1 MTEPL
6 ISVILPVYNMEAYL
20 SRCLDSVLNNTY
32 HNLEVICI
40 DDGSRDASL
49 EILHRYEENDSRVIV
64 ISKENGGVSSAR
76 NAGLNRATGEYV
88 CFVDSDDYVHPQYFE
103 LLFRAL
109 RESGLAIS
117 VCQPLILDSEETDE
131 TSEAYTFD
139 PDALSVCSVAEVFK
153 TENLMA
159 FCWGKLIR
167 SSLVKDCSFDE
178 NLGFAEDTVFFAE
191 VCRNETVKQVAV
203 LSYSLYYYVQREGSA
218 VKNADN
224 PQFLSFSRVWL
235 QQLQKSQRDDIY
247 LDKALKWNLSK
258 RYISRFILPDR
269 KAARE
274 FHSCLKAVIPFLRK
288 TQIYGAAKKALYLL
302 FIFFPRI
309 YRLHRIFGEK
319 GMWEW
324 EQWERKKRRE
334 ARKSERKGV
343 TIP

>member
-6 ISVILPVYNMEAYL
+6 ISVILPVYNMEKYL

-32 HNLEVICI
+32 RNLEMLCI
-40 DDGSRDASL
+40 DDGSQDSSP
-49 EILHRYEENDSRVIV
+49 EVLHRYEEADSRVIV

-76 NAGLNRATGEYV
+76 NAGLKRATGEYV
-88 CFVDSDDYVHPQYFE
+88 CFVDPDDYVHPQYFE

-109 RESGLAIS
+109 QETGLEIS
-117 VCQPLILDSEETDE
+117 VCQPLAFDSEGIAETPA
-131 TSEAYTFD
+131 AYTFD
-139 PDALSVCSVAEVFK
+139 SDALSLCSVAQVFK

-159 FCWGKLIR
+159 YCWGKLIH
-167 SSLVKDCSFDE
+167 SDLVKELSFDE

-191 VCRNETVKQVAV
+191 ICKNETVNQAAV
-203 LSYSLYYYVQREGSA
+203 LSYPLYYYFQREGSA

-224 PQFLSFSRVWL
+224 PQFLRFSRAWI
-235 QQLQKSQRDDIY
+235 QQLQKSRRDDIY

-269 KAARE
+269 RAAQG
-274 FHSCLKAVIPFLRK
+274 FHSCLKDLIPFLRE
-288 TQIYGAAKKALYLL
+288 TRIYTTRKKAIYFI

-324 EQWERKKRRE
+324 EQMERKKRRE
-334 ARKSERKGV
+334 AKR
-343 TIP
+343 T

>member
-6 ISVILPVYNMEAYL
+6 ISVILPVYNMETYL

-49 EILHRYEENDSRVIV
+49 EILHRYEGNDSRVIV

-109 RESGLAIS
+109 QETGLEIS
-117 VCQPLILDSEETDE
+117 ACQPMILDSEGIAETPEDF
-131 TSEAYTFD
+131 TYD
-139 PDALSVCSVAEVFK
+139 PDALNVCSVAEVFK

-167 SSLVKDCSFDE
+167 STLVKDRSFDE

-203 LSYSLYYYVQREGSA
+203 LSYPLYYYVQREGSA
-218 VKNADN
+218 VKNADD
-224 PQFLSFSRVWL
+224 PQFLSFSRVWI
-235 QQLQKSQRDDIY
+235 QQLQKSWRDDIY

-258 RYISRFILPDR
+258 RYISRFILPNR
-269 KAARE
+269 KASQE
-274 FHSCLKAVIPFLRK
+274 FHSYLKAVIPFLRK
-288 TQIYGAAKKALYLL
+288 TRIYGASKKVLYLS

-324 EQWERKKRRE
+324 EQMERRKRRE
-334 ARKSERKGV
+334 EKKKKQASE
-343 TIP
+343 

>member
-49 EILHRYEENDSRVIV
+49 EILHRYEKNDPRVIV
-64 ISKENGGVSSAR
+64 LTKNNGGVSSAR
-76 NAGLNRATGEYV
+76 NVGLKRATGDYV

-103 LLFRAL
+103 LLYRAL
-109 RESGLAIS
+109 QETGLGIAI
-117 VCQPLILDSEETDE
+117 CQLRIFDSESCAVKPTM
-131 TSEAYTFD
+131 YTLD
-139 PDALSVCSVAEVFK
+139 PDSLYLYPIAQVFK

-159 FCWGKLIR
+159 YCCGKLIR
-167 SSLVKDCSFDE
+167 SNLVKELSFNEKLD
-178 NLGFAEDTVFFAE
+178 FAEDTVFFSE
-191 VCRNETVKQVAV
+191 ICKNGTVDQIVA
-203 LSYSLYYYVQREGSA
+203 LSFSLYYYFQRDGSA

-224 PQFLSFSRVWL
+224 SQFLRFSSAWN

-274 FHSCLKAVIPFLRK
+274 FHSYLKAVIPFLRK
-288 TQIYGAAKKALYLL
+288 TRIYGTAKKELYLL

-324 EQWERKKRRE
+324 EQMERKKRRE
-334 ARKSERKGV
+334 AKKNQAS
-343 TIP
+343 